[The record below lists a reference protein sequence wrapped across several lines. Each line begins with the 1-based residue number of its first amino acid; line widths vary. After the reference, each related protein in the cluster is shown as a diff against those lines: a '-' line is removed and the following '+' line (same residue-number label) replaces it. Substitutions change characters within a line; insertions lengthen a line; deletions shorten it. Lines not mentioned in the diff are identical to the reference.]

1 MSEQKMSEFKE
12 YQNIQ
17 SKEIRPYVKGEDL
30 TGISVT
36 EGIDPTKDKGYIARD
51 PKNHEDQWYITKK
64 FFKENFREVSD
75 EEAVMPPPQ
84 PVVEE
89 GTWKCISTYITY
101 DANITTRHKT
111 YALPVGRGLLV
122 KVTAETDKGTS
133 VALAFVE
140 EARITTDEN
149 GNVKII

>member
-1 MSEQKMSEFKE
+1 MSEFKE

-51 PKNHEDQWYITKK
+51 PKNNEDQWYITKK
-64 FFKENFREVSD
+64 FFKENFREVPE
-75 EEAVMPPPQ
+75 EEAVMPPP
-84 PVVEE
+84 PPLAEE
-89 GTWKCISTYITY
+89 GTWKFISSSTTYL
-101 DANITTRHKT
+101 NNTTRHRT

-122 KVTAETDKGTS
+122 KVTAETEKGTS

-149 GNVKII
+149 GKFKII

>member
-1 MSEQKMSEFKE
+1 MSKFKE

-17 SKEIRPYVKGEDL
+17 NKEIRPYVKGEDL

-36 EGIDPTKDKGYIARD
+36 EGIDPVKDKGYIARD
-51 PKNHEDQWYITKK
+51 PNNHEDQWYITKK
-64 FFKENFREVSD
+64 FFKENFQEVSD
-75 EEAVMPPPQ
+75 EEEKIGLPPL
-84 PVVEE
+84 EE
-89 GTWKCISTYITY
+89 DGAWKIISFFHDI
-101 DANITTRHKT
+101 NSKTRHTT

-140 EARITTDEN
+140 EARIITDEN